1 MATVPIRS
9 APLRPAPNR
18 QPGDWPG
25 VSRRDLL
32 RRAALAAGTL
42 ALPLRLR
49 ADGPGPVMTALST
62 YMASARDRALPPAVI
77 EKASFHVLDTVAA
90 MVSGSELVPGQ
101 AALAFARAE
110 PGRPVATV
118 VGSTLLTGP
127 MEAALVNG
135 VLAHSD
141 ETDDSHGPSQS
152 HPGAAVVPAALALS
166 EAIGISGH
174 QFLRAV
180 VLGYDVGTRTT
191 MALGGAAFREK
202 SRRSTHAIAGT
213 FGAAA
218 AAGCV
223 AGLTAPQMRWLL
235 DYASQQA
242 GGYAVWG
249 RDTDHIEKGFVFGG
263 MPARNGVTAALLVR
277 AGWNGV
283 DDVFSGDDNFL
294 HVHAPDAD
302 PARLADALGGR
313 FEVVNTD
320 IKKWSVGTPIQAP
333 LDAIENLRRQRPF
346 AADDVQSVVVR
357 LAPAVGAVV
366 DNREMP
372 DVCLQHMVAV
382 MLLDRTASFKA
393 AHDKARMQ
401 DAAVLRQRAK
411 VTYTPD
417 PSLAALLP
425 ARVAVVEVV
434 LSDRTRLSD
443 RVEAVR
449 GTVRNPMSRDEL
461 VAKATDLMAPVL
473 GEAPTR
479 ALIARLLTVDGLDD
493 VRALRPMLQRP

>member
-1 MATVPIRS
+1 MTG
-9 APLRPAPNR
+9 
-18 QPGDWPG
+18 QG
-25 VSRRDLL
+25 VSRRELL

-42 ALPLRLR
+42 ALPLRLA

-62 YMASARDRALPPAVI
+62 YMASARERALPPAVI
-77 EKASFHVLDTVAA
+77 EKASYHVLDTIAA
-90 MVSGSELVPGQ
+90 MVSGSELVPGR

-110 PGRPVATV
+110 AGRPVATV
-118 VGSTLLTGP
+118 VGSTLLTGS

-152 HPGAAVVPAALALS
+152 HPGAAVVPAALALG
-166 EAIGISGH
+166 EAVGISGG

-218 AAGCV
+218 AAGSV

-294 HVHAPDAD
+294 QRARARRRPC
-302 PARLADALGGR
+302 PAR
-313 FEVVNTD
+313 
-320 IKKWSVGTPIQAP
+320 
-333 LDAIENLRRQRPF
+333 RR
-346 AADDVQSVVVR
+346 
-357 LAPAVGAVV
+357 
-366 DNREMP
+366 
-372 DVCLQHMVAV
+372 
-382 MLLDRTASFKA
+382 
-393 AHDKARMQ
+393 AR
-401 DAAVLRQRAK
+401 
-411 VTYTPD
+411 
-417 PSLAALLP
+417 
-425 ARVAVVEVV
+425 
-434 LSDRTRLSD
+434 
-443 RVEAVR
+443 
-449 GTVRNPMSRDEL
+449 
-461 VAKATDLMAPVL
+461 
-473 GEAPTR
+473 
-479 ALIARLLTVDGLDD
+479 
-493 VRALRPMLQRP
+493 RALRGGQHRHQEVERRHTHPGPARRDREPPPASGPSRPTTCRASWCAWPRRSAPWWTTAKCPTCACSTWWR